1 MMLVWVKFNIQ
12 GESERVYRKAC
23 ICFLLQY
30 AGLSHRGHSLE
41 GEEEVV
47 QSL

>member
-1 MMLVWVKFNIQ
+1 MSQKGRLYAKHM
-12 GESERVYRKAC
+12 KAC

-30 AGLSHRGHSLE
+30 AGLSHRGHSSEEE
-41 GEEEVV
+41 GEEEV